1 MKIATPND
9 IHGYKVIRSIGH
21 GAGSDL
27 FVVHDPMTHELF
39 ALKRVVVRDQSSR
52 RFLKQVE
59 REHEVASMVT
69 HPAIRR
75 SHRIMRVREVIRTS
89 EISLLLRFVDGDPL
103 DCRSSSD
110 LPWLLEVFAGASDGL
125 AHLHGLG
132 WAHADIKPGNIL
144 LGSEGNPVLI
154 DLGQACPLGS
164 CKDRI
169 QGTPGFMAREQAS
182 LGPIDA
188 RTDIFCLGASL
199 YWMLAGRYGS
209 CIMQDAGAN
218 ADSAPLH
225 LENPQVSVELGRL
238 VDASISANPSRRP
251 GRADQFAAE
260 LRGIAGRLRDQG
272 VDSPVLQPA

>member
-1 MKIATPND
+1 MKITRPND
-9 IHGYKVIRSIGH
+9 IHGYKIIRSIGH
-21 GAGSDL
+21 GAASDL
-27 FVVHDPMTHELF
+27 FVVHDPLTHELF

-59 REHEVASMVT
+59 REHEVASAVT

-75 SHRIMRVREVIRTS
+75 SHRLMRVREVIRTS
-89 EISLLLRFVDGDPL
+89 EISLLLRFVDGEPL

-110 LPWLLEVFAGASDGL
+110 IPWLLEIFAGACDGL

-154 DLGQACPLGS
+154 DLGQACHLGR

-169 QGTPGFMAREQAS
+169 QGTPGFMAREQAV

-209 CIMQDAGAN
+209 CFMRDAD
-218 ADSAPLH
+218 ADPAPLH
-225 LENPQVSVELGRL
+225 YENPQVSFELGRL
-238 VDASISANPSRRP
+238 VDACLSADPSRRP
-251 GRADQFAAE
+251 GRADQLAAE

-272 VDSPVLQPA
+272 VDSPALQPV